1 MTIRKAR
8 PSDIPVLNELL
19 QDILQVHHQARPD
32 IFKSGGQ
39 KFSEAELVALLEI
52 PDKPI
57 FVFELEGQV
66 VGHLFCEFRT
76 TSGDVLEPIKTL
88 FIDDLCVASSVR
100 GQKIGEQLYEF
111 ALSYAKEQ
119 GCHNLTLDVWADN
132 AGAVRFYE
140 RQGMKPQKFRM
151 EQIINPKL
159 SN

>member
-52 PDKPI
+52 PDKHI

-132 AGAVRFYE
+132 AGAVHFYE
-140 RQGMKPQKFRM
+140 RQGLKLQKFRM
-151 EQIINPKL
+151 EQIIN
-159 SN
+159 

>member
-8 PSDIPVLNELL
+8 QSDIPVLNELL

-32 IFKSGGQ
+32 IFKSVGQ
-39 KFSEAELVALLEI
+39 KFSEAELVALLENS
-52 PDKPI
+52 DKPV
-57 FVFELEGQV
+57 FVYEVKGQV

-76 TSGDVLEPIKTL
+76 TSGDVLETIKTL

-151 EQIINPKL
+151 EQIIN
-159 SN
+159 

>member
-119 GCHNLTLDVWADN
+119 GCHNLTLNVWADN
-132 AGAVRFYE
+132 AGAVHFYE

-151 EQIINPKL
+151 EQIIN
-159 SN
+159 